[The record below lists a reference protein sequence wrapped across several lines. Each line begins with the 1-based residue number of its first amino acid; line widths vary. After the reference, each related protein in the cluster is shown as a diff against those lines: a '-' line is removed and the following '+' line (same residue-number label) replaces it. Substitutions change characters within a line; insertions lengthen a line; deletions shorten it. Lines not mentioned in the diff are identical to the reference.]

1 MDEIVVG
8 TYYIVPNPFTNLI
21 IMICMPNS
29 SSLLDDLL
37 SCQTIKI
44 TLKNEVLSNMK
55 AYHGIYKKSAS
66 INGKPSWKSQSKA
79 IWKCQNDW
87 WIGNLSSI
95 GKDRGSIYTTGTL
108 FGANE
113 NGKWNSF
120 IEKKWK
126 KLDTNDFSIECIA
139 RKGTN

>member
-1 MDEIVVG
+1 
-8 TYYIVPNPFTNLI
+8 
-21 IMICMPNS
+21 MPNS

-79 IWKCQNDW
+79 IWFNQGRFGRYQWKV
-87 WIGNLSSI
+87 GNQTDT
-95 GKDRGSIYTTGTL
+95 GKQRGQIYTHGMRSGSQY
-108 FGANE
+108 GAWQ
-113 NGKWNSF
+113 NGE
-120 IEKKWK
+120 IWK
-126 KLDTNDFSIECIA
+126 LLNRTANDFSIECLEG
-139 RKGTN
+139 KGTIHISCLQPRKFE